1 VTDLAV
7 TETSVNRNQ
16 GFDFL
21 QPSSSGR
28 IILANESISILT
40 IVKRIHQYK
49 IMTHADFDQLAML
62 SDLSPEDYMRL
73 KVTLLGKGQSM
84 RLWKLLRSRC
94 RIGMIRNLECPPGEI
109 YTPVAWTSDYI
120 IKYIIKN
127 SWGLENPNQL
137 HSSDKYIITIT
148 VWDLLVIDID
158 IDTDSDSDSDSDQL
172 HAIKKRIDCYYPN
185 DLFRIH
191 RTPRG
196 YHLYL
201 VSRKVSHCSAVAIYM
216 RLKLASDVAHGANS
230 LYTGTSIR
238 LTRKSHEPDKQ
249 IISEYIECYGNGAV
263 CQEAMELYNTVCGWL
278 DYFHYRNEDSDLI
291 QQLGDVFV
299 EQPHDFGW
307 VHVVHSAPNRFIR
320 VEDDDEDGKSRWIIK
335 PNIGFDPKF
344 QMPNINQLWSK
355 FIKYHTIR
363 TGELESLLVSVQRQM
378 GYGNLYRIFQSN
390 QDYAIGVHVQHNV
403 HFIAY
408 RDLLYI
414 DYDCPRRLAIVAR
427 WARHH
432 PEYKFRVVCTTK
444 GYHVFLTS
452 HAMQCTDISSSELL
466 QTLCADPAHILG
478 VCHRGYSVR
487 INQKKIDE
495 KPYREIYQYGKGVEC
510 PRLVKLYQMHLDL
523 YHKCCQDKV
532 SICQYQKMQS
542 GNILKYKV

>member
-1 VTDLAV
+1 MTD
-7 TETSVNRNQ
+7 
-16 GFDFL
+16 
-21 QPSSSGR
+21 
-28 IILANESISILT
+28 
-40 IVKRIHQYK
+40 
-49 IMTHADFDQLAML
+49 ADFDQLAML
-62 SDLSPEDYMRL
+62 TDLSIEDYMSL
-73 KVTLLGKGQSM
+73 KVTLLSKGQSM
-84 RLWKLLRSRC
+84 RLWKILRSRC
-94 RIGMIRNLECPPGEI
+94 RLGIVRNLECPPGEI

-127 SWGLENPNQL
+127 SWGLESPNQ
-137 HSSDKYIITIT
+137 HGNDKYIITIT

-158 IDTDSDSDSDSDQL
+158 NSDVDQL
-172 HAIKKRIDCYYPN
+172 PAIKKSIDRYYSN

-201 VSRKVSHCSAVAIYM
+201 VSRKVSHCSAAAIYM

-249 IISEYIECYGNGAV
+249 MISEYIECYGNGTV
-263 CQEAMELYNTVCGWL
+263 CQEAMKLYNTVCGWL
-278 DYFHYRNEDSDLI
+278 DYFHYRDEDSDLI
-291 QQLGDVFV
+291 QQLGDVFN
-299 EQPHDFGW
+299 EQQFDFGW
-307 VHVVHSAPNRFIR
+307 IHVVHSAPNRFVR
-320 VEDDDEDGKSRWIIK
+320 VEDDRWDIQ

-344 QMPNINQLWSK
+344 QMPNSDQIWSK

-363 TGELESLLVSVQRQM
+363 TGELESLVVSVQRQM

-427 WARHH
+427 WTRHH
-432 PEYKFRVVCTTK
+432 PEYKFRVVHTTK

-452 HAMQCTDISSSELL
+452 HAMKHTDISSSELL

-523 YHKCCQDKV
+523 YHKCCQNKV
-532 SICQYQKMQS
+532 SICQYQKIKS
-542 GNILKYKV
+542 GKILKYKV